1 MTSLCAADKAG
12 KQSRVSFWGAGL
24 FLPAVV
30 LFVLYRISLQDY
42 LFFHS
47 IVETFF
53 ILTAYGI
60 FIFVWNSRR
69 FQENAYFIILG
80 AAYLFIGGLEMM
92 HMFAY
97 KGMGIFPGFGTN
109 PATQLWVAARYFEA
123 AVYLAAPFFIGK
135 EVRIRNLLIAFGVIF
150 AFLLVSVFYWK
161 NFPVCFVEGK
171 GLTAFKII
179 SEYFIMGFFCASA
192 AGVILKRQHFDSGVF
207 KLLICSISLRVFA
220 EFFFTVYRNPYAFPN
235 LFGHLLTLGA
245 IYLIYKA
252 TIEIGLI
259 RPFTSLFIN
268 LRKTTEELK
277 KSSERYKAI
286 VEDQVELVCRWKP
299 GGMLTFVNDAYCCYF
314 GKGRD
319 MLLGK
324 SFLPGIVEEDK
335 KRAAD
340 VFESMNRENPVVTR
354 EYRVMLPSGDIRWH
368 LWIDR
373 AIFDDQGRIEEYQSV
388 GRDITAQKLIQEELR
403 ESEER
408 FRMVIKNS
416 PISVFQQDLQLRY
429 QWIYNPQQ
437 GYSPNEVIGRS
448 DLEFFLGPAGARIRE
463 IKLKVLETVA
473 GCREEVKIID
483 GDEVLFYDLILEPL
497 CDAAGRLVGI
507 TGVSVDITDMK
518 KMQDALKLSEERYAL
533 AQKAGGIGSWDWDL
547 ASGRIQ
553 WLGEMEPLFG
563 LKRGEFKET
572 FDAFLE
578 YIHPEDRQ
586 RVLDSVRAY
595 IDRGEEYNIEH
606 RIIRPDGSIRWGVGW
621 GSVIRDEYDR
631 PVRMIGVFMDI
642 TVRKEAEEVLKRDKE
657 TFELLVTERSAQLLE
672 AQEELVSTRRLSD
685 IGTLAA
691 TVAHEL
697 RNPLAAIKMAVHNIR
712 RKAQNPLLD
721 RNINNVEIKISESE
735 QIINNL
741 LFYSRIKTAHCEKV
755 NIYDTLEE
763 SIASA
768 LERFKDRPVSLQ
780 RDFDTLQGFFLEVD
794 LLQMKE
800 LFGNLLNNAFDAF
813 SGSPGTIAIEGFR
826 ENGAVIVR
834 IKDNGAGIDQES
846 LGKVFDPFFTT
857 KAKGTGLGLTV
868 CHQIVRLHEGDIRI
882 ESEKNK
888 GTMVIVALPFFRPYH
903 IQPNIDQ

>member
-1 MTSLCAADKAG
+1 VSLK
-12 KQSRVSFWGAGL
+12 
-24 FLPAVV
+24 
-30 LFVLYRISLQDY
+30 
-42 LFFHS
+42 
-47 IVETFF
+47 
-53 ILTAYGI
+53 
-60 FIFVWNSRR
+60 
-69 FQENAYFIILG
+69 
-80 AAYLFIGGLEMM
+80 
-92 HMFAY
+92 
-97 KGMGIFPGFGTN
+97 
-109 PATQLWVAARYFEA
+109 
-123 AVYLAAPFFIGK
+123 
-135 EVRIRNLLIAFGVIF
+135 
-150 AFLLVSVFYWK
+150 
-161 NFPVCFVEGK
+161 
-171 GLTAFKII
+171 
-179 SEYFIMGFFCASA
+179 
-192 AGVILKRQHFDSGVF
+192 
-207 KLLICSISLRVFA
+207 
-220 EFFFTVYRNPYAFPN
+220 
-235 LFGHLLTLGA
+235 
-245 IYLIYKA
+245 
-252 TIEIGLI
+252 
-259 RPFTSLFIN
+259 
-268 LRKTTEELK
+268 
-277 KSSERYKAI
+277 
-286 VEDQVELVCRWKP
+286 
-299 GGMLTFVNDAYCCYF
+299 
-314 GKGRD
+314 
-319 MLLGK
+319 
-324 SFLPGIVEEDK
+324 
-335 KRAAD
+335 
-340 VFESMNRENPVVTR
+340 
-354 EYRVMLPSGDIRWH
+354 
-368 LWIDR
+368 
-373 AIFDDQGRIEEYQSV
+373 
-388 GRDITAQKLIQEELR
+388 
-403 ESEER
+403 
-408 FRMVIKNS
+408 
-416 PISVFQQDLQLRY
+416 
-429 QWIYNPQQ
+429 
-437 GYSPNEVIGRS
+437 
-448 DLEFFLGPAGARIRE
+448 
-463 IKLKVLETVA
+463 
-473 GCREEVKIID
+473 
-483 GDEVLFYDLILEPL
+483 
-497 CDAAGRLVGI
+497 
-507 TGVSVDITDMK
+507 
-518 KMQDALKLSEERYAL
+518 
-533 AQKAGGIGSWDWDL
+533 
-547 ASGRIQ
+547 
-553 WLGEMEPLFG
+553 
-563 LKRGEFKET
+563 T